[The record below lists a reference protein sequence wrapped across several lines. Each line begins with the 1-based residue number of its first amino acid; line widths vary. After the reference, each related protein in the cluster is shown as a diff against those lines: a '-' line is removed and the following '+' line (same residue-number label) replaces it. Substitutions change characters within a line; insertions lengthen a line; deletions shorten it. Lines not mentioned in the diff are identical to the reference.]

1 MIGLNDDMNMNVESF
16 MAVLKAFH
24 DHDVDYVLDQAQN
37 HGKENIPETAH
48 FCGFSRDASSRFWIE
63 DSGRWAQ

>member
-1 MIGLNDDMNMNVESF
+1 